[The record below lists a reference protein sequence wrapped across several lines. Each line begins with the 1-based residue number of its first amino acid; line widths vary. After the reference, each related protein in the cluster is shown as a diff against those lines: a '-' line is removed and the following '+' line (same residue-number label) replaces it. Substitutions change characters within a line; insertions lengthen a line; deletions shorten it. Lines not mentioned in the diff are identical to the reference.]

1 MLEAGRVF
9 TSAARDPARLRWM
22 GRNLA
27 WTLKVVA
34 LVIVGTG
41 LLVGV
46 VYDEIRT
53 ELGMLGVGGAL
64 FLFGHWLESRYSE

>member
-1 MLEAGRVF
+1 MLAAGKVLPA
-9 TSAARDPARLRWM
+9 SERDPARLRWM
-22 GRNLA
+22 RQNLA